1 MKFNREDQNTF
12 LMILAI
18 LIVCIITFVVV
29 FNGIW
34 QLVREPLN
42 FTMSNI
48 NYFFKSSVQ
57 TYDYNFQ
64 IPQGTVKAEEVTTQ
78 NTNQSTNV
86 QAATQNTQSTSNQNA
101 QNNTQT
107 NNSEPKPFELPKV
120 SDEEISQLK
129 RLPDFIQ
136 FDAKKLGYGLGQET
150 SQVRFTLEI
159 PKLNINSPAISGT
172 DSNNLLEKGFWI
184 TPDSKLGDNGEIVLL
199 CYRRYF
205 GAYDPRSC
213 FFLDK
218 LTPGDE
224 INIKTSQTSIKYSIV
239 GINVFNENDPLIYLA
254 SENDYLKIV
263 AVAPIDGNNQR
274 IVILAKKVS

>member
-1 MKFNREDQNTF
+1 MKFNKEDQNTF

-42 FTMSNI
+42 FTMNNI
-48 NYFFKSSVQ
+48 SYFFKSSVQ

-64 IPQGTVKAEEVTTQ
+64 IPQGTVKAEEVNNPITQ
-78 NTNQSTNV
+78 EQTP
-86 QAATQNTQSTSNQNA
+86 A
-101 QNNTQT
+101 QNNNQNG
-107 NNSEPKPFELPKV
+107 NNEPKPFELPNV

-129 RLPDFIQ
+129 RLTDYIL

-159 PKLNINSPAISGT
+159 PKLKVISPAISGT

-199 CYRRYF
+199 CYRRFF
-205 GAYDPRSC
+205 GAYDPKSC

-218 LTPGDE
+218 FSQGDE
-224 INIKTSQTSIKYSIV
+224 LNIKTSQTTIKYSVV
-239 GINVFNENDPLIYLA
+239 GINVFNENDPLIYMA
-254 SENDYLKIV
+254 SDNNYLKIV
-263 AVAPIDGNNQR
+263 AVEPIDGNNQR
-274 IVILAKKVS
+274 IVVLAKKAN